1 MDDANNKSLIRIY
14 NAKSETGSDTIY
26 YIYDENIEVLYK
38 ISVSDPILVRID
50 IKPATYN
57 DYTITE
63 NTIDT
68 FCEKFKASKI
78 YTLYIDENK
87 NYIIKREARSSLPYK
102 KYKKNMK
109 SIISYNEYNTVME
122 QYSIWLFSR
131 LEYILKNG

>member
-1 MDDANNKSLIRIY
+1 MDDANKSLIRIY
-14 NAKSETGSDTIY
+14 NAKSETGSDTVY
-26 YIYDENIEVLYK
+26 YVYDENIEVLYK

-68 FCEKFKASKI
+68 FCEKFGASKI

-87 NYIIKREARSSLPYK
+87 NYIIKRKAISSLP
-102 KYKKNMK
+102 
-109 SIISYNEYNTVME
+109 
-122 QYSIWLFSR
+122 
-131 LEYILKNG
+131 

>member
-57 DYTITE
+57 DLDKGDI
-63 NTIDT
+63 NI
-68 FCEKFKASKI
+68 FCEKFGASKI

>member
-14 NAKSETGSDTIY
+14 NAKSETCSDTIY
-26 YIYDENIEVLYK
+26 YVYDENIEVLYK

-57 DYTITE
+57 DLDKGD
-63 NTIDT
+63 IDT
-68 FCEKFKASKI
+68 FCEKLGASKI
-78 YTLYIDENK
+78 YTLYIDEDK